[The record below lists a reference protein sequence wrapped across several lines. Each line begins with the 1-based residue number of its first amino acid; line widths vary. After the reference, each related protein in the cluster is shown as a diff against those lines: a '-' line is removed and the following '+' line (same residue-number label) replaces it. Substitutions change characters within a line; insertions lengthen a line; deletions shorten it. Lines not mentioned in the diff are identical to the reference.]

1 MDITFLGT
9 CSGTEPMPG
18 RHHTSLAIEAGGWLY
33 VFDAGE
39 TCSYTAHTLGLDLL
53 RLRAIFISHPHI
65 DHIGGLPNL
74 LWTVV
79 KLNTR
84 NSDLTRALGSR
95 KVDLYLPSERI
106 WEALQTFARADRLTS
121 DPVIPA
127 TPRVFSDGPIC
138 DDGVLSVRALHNTHL
153 GHPAPGEPWRAFSF
167 RIEAQGKTVVYSGD
181 IGHVA
186 ELEPLLDGADLVLME
201 TGHHGVEQTCRY
213 FAANAGRFGR
223 LGFMHHGREILYD
236 AAGRLEL
243 AQSIL
248 GDRVFIAEDGMRVT
262 V

>member
-1 MDITFLGT
+1 
-9 CSGTEPMPG
+9 MPSSSP
-18 RHHTSLAIEAGGWLY
+18 T
-33 VFDAGE
+33 
-39 TCSYTAHTLGLDLL
+39 
-53 RLRAIFISHPHI
+53 PHI

-84 NSDLTRALGSR
+84 SHDASRALGSR

-106 WEALQTFARADRLTS
+106 WDALQAFARADRLTS
-121 DPVIPA
+121 DPVMPA
-127 TPRVFSDGPIC
+127 TPHVYSDGPIF

-153 GHPAPGEPWRAFSF
+153 GHPSAGQPWHAFSF
-167 RIEAQGKTVVYSGD
+167 RMEAEGKAVLYSGD
-181 IGHVA
+181 IGDVS
-186 ELEPLLDGADLVLME
+186 ELAPLLDGADLILME
-201 TGHHGVEQTCRY
+201 TGHHGVERTCRY
-213 FAANAGRFGR
+213 FAASARRFGR
-223 LGFMHHGREILYD
+223 LGFMHHGREIMD
-236 AAGRLEL
+236 DPGGRLAL